1 VNRAEIITGI
11 RDSIPIILGYL
22 PLGFAFGVLATQA
35 GMTIIQATVM
45 SILCFTGAGQ
55 YIALGVMQAG
65 GAVLTA
71 IMANILVNLR
81 YFLFATSMVPHL
93 RNHVPI
99 KWASILSYG
108 LTDETYAVAMNHYR
122 NHEASTSYMA
132 ALNLSSHFGWITSTL
147 LGAFLGANIADTDRL
162 GLGFALPAM
171 YICLLILVINKR
183 NDILAA
189 VIAAVLC
196 IVIGL
201 IWPSTIHNMSNII
214 VASVVAATIGVL
226 VNE

>member
-1 VNRAEIITGI
+1 
-11 RDSIPIILGYL
+11 
-22 PLGFAFGVLATQA
+22 
-35 GMTIIQATVM
+35 
-45 SILCFTGAGQ
+45 
-55 YIALGVMQAG
+55 
-65 GAVLTA
+65 
-71 IMANILVNLR
+71 
-81 YFLFATSMVPHL
+81 LFATSMVPHL

-226 VNE
+226 VHE